1 MTDVGK
7 VNADL
12 VGAARGELK
21 PQQGIVAQPLQ
32 HLPMGDG
39 RSPPFEIRDRHFF
52 QPRRMPTNGRVY
64 RAMLRLGCAV
74 DDAVIEALGGFGFD
88 LLLKMLEG
96 VIGFR
101 HDDRAASVFI
111 QPMDNARPFNPA
123 NPG

>member
-1 MTDVGK
+1 MGEVD
-7 VNADL
+7 ADL

-21 PQQGIVAQPLQ
+21 FQQGIVAQPFQ

-52 QPRRMPTNGRVY
+52 QPRRMPSDGRVY

-74 DDAVIEALGGFGFD
+74 DDAVIEALGSFGSD

-96 VIGFR
+96 MIGFR
-101 HDDRAASVFI
+101 HDDRAAGVFI
-111 QPMDNARPFNPA
+111 
-123 NPG
+123 